1 MYPPRQAGT
10 TVPAV
15 LRRIG
20 YALSDIAYWLRR
32 HLWAAM
38 IVLLLLAGAGV
49 GAYLALR
56 GDDDE
61 EEQAPPA
68 ASAPAPAPV
77 SVIEEE
83 EPPDEPTDLGFP
95 AFATRNTTRV
105 AGIDS
110 IANAAGVALASF
122 PSAGELEGPPA
133 VALVDAGDWRSGI
146 AAASLAAPPVG
157 APILLTED
165 GELPELTDQALAAL
179 GPPGSPRTD
188 DLQAF
193 VIGGAADPTGLRAA
207 NADGTNPAE
216 IAEAVDRLRQD
227 LTGAEPAH
235 ILLVSSREP
244 EYAMPAASWSA
255 RSGDAVLFVGPDSVP
270 QPTVDA
276 LGRHEDVP
284 VYVLGP
290 ESVVSEQAFER
301 IRELAPSAERIGEEG
316 PVENA
321 IAFARYVDGSFGWN
335 INDPGHGLVIANV
348 DRPLDAAAAAPLSAG
363 GTWGPLLLTDD
374 AAELP
379 PALRGYLLDLKPGY
393 DDDPTRAVY
402 NHVWLIGDSTA
413 ISVPVQAQV
422 DRLAEVAE
430 IRSGSGGSLLAPAP
444 GTPEPEAPDQ
454 P

>member
-38 IVLLLLAGAGV
+38 IVLLFLAGAGV
-49 GAYLALR
+49 GAYLAL
-56 GDDDE
+56 GGGDE
-61 EEQAPPA
+61 EEEAPPA

-244 EYAMPAASWSA
+244 EYAMPAASWAA

-430 IRSGSGGSLLAPAP
+430 VRSGSGGSLLAPAP

>member
-1 MYPPRQAGT
+1 
-10 TVPAV
+10 V

-32 HLWAAM
+32 HLWAAVM
-38 IVLLLLAGAGV
+38 VLLLLAGAGA
-49 GAYLALR
+49 GIYLALE
-56 GDDDE
+56 GDDEDE
-61 EEQAPPA
+61 GPSPA
-68 ASAPAPAPV
+68 ASAPARAPAPP
-77 SVIEEE
+77 SVVEEAEPPE
-83 EPPDEPTDLGFP
+83 EPADLGFP

-110 IANAAGVALASF
+110 IASAAGVALASF
-122 PSAGELEGPPA
+122 PSAGDLEGPSA
-133 VALVDAGDWRSGI
+133 VSLVDADDWHSGI
-146 AAASLAAPPVG
+146 AAASLAGGPVG

-165 GELPELTDQALAAL
+165 GELPELTDQALTDLDPA
-179 GPPGSPRTD
+179 GSPRTD

-193 VIGGAADPTGLRAA
+193 LIGAAADPPGLRTTSVEGA
-207 NADGTNPAE
+207 NPAE
-216 IAEAVDRLRQD
+216 IADDTDRLRQD
-227 LTGAEPAH
+227 LTGEEPTH
-235 ILLVSSREP
+235 ILVASSREP
-244 EYAMPAASWSA
+244 GYAMPAASWAA
-255 RSGDAVLFVGPDSVP
+255 RSGDPVLFVGLDSVP

-276 LGRHEDVP
+276 LSRHEDVP

-290 ESVVSEQAFER
+290 ESVISEQTFAR
-301 IRELAPSAERIGEEG
+301 IRELAPSAQRVGEEG

-321 IAFARYVDGSFGWN
+321 IAFARYADGSFGWN

-374 AAELP
+374 PAELP
-379 PALRGYLLDLKPGY
+379 PALRGYLLDVKPGY

-402 NHVWLIGDSTA
+402 NHVWLIGDAAA

-422 DRLAEVAE
+422 DRLAEVVE
-430 IRSGSGGSLLAPAP
+430 VRSGLGGSLLGPAP
-444 GTPEPEAPDQ
+444 GSPEPEPPDQ